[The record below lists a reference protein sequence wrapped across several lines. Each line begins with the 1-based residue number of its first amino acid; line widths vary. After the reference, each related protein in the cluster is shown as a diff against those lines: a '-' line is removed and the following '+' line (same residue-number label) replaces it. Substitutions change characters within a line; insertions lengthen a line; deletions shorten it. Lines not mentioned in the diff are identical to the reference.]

1 MRPKLERTRQGTGPL
16 SAEELRGLF
25 ERGYSPGARRA
36 LADRWGIA
44 GEVSPDTLAA
54 ATEDPAR
61 VQARLDELSPRER
74 AVLVSLV
81 AQGGRSR
88 GENFRKELLFRG
100 FGDSGAAIAALIE
113 RGLVVPLPG
122 SGEVHLELEAVLE
135 QGAFLQLELTVVSA
149 AACAA
154 LASEEAAQPA
164 ELGAWEGQVEE
175 ITHESLAS
183 LELNLLQLASDLQR
197 ETLRLNKSGTP
208 NRRSLGKFSPQL
220 AFPGDDVSAS
230 ELDLSDP
237 AHLDYVAFLLA
248 LCEELG
254 LLVREGASVRAAH
267 EPCEAYF
274 CQEPEARIARLM
286 HTLHNLKHWSELLS
300 ARLQQGR
307 GELDALLDEQL
318 SLTHDNGTIL
328 IGARGYVRS
337 VLRRASFTGW
347 TPLDAIV
354 ALCVQLDRDYLPRVL
369 SKAGADVEPSRYV
382 EAMLTHTMAWT
393 GVVELGRAADGQ
405 ALVRFTAQGAK
416 MLGMQLAEAAQEAA
430 PAQEKCM
437 IVQPNFEV
445 MVFLDHASTASLFRM
460 YQLGTRVALADRVAT
475 FKLSPESVQRGYSQG
490 MDATR
495 ALDFLQARSHIPVDE
510 SVAFQL
516 RDWERVF
523 NRLVIHADGVLL
535 RHSDLDRL
543 DMVVGQLKHQWRSA
557 PDVQIIRLTAGA
569 AYIQGAPWEDIQR
582 VIERERGL
590 CIDYLGDIPPSLTF
604 TAPLE
609 LCADPLRCDLSTWHT
624 LERIGHPIT
633 ARDTRRARHFR
644 LDLDAITAL
653 WPDDPLGEVTRFL
666 DARTQGGLPPAQA
679 LKLRALLGA
688 PTRVRLQQDVLVVRV
703 EGVEEAALFAQIPAV
718 QEILI
723 ERVGAQT
730 FVVRAASRAALDEV
744 LERVGARMA
753 REPR

>member
-1 MRPKLERTRQGTGPL
+1 MRPKLERTRQGSGPL

-25 ERGYSPGARRA
+25 DRGYSPGARRA
-36 LADRWGIA
+36 LAERWEIA
-44 GEVSPDTLAA
+44 GEVAPEAIAA
-54 ATEDPAR
+54 AIEAPAR
-61 VQARLDELSPRER
+61 VEARLGTLSPRER
-74 AVLVSLV
+74 AVLVALV
-81 AQGGRSR
+81 AQGGRAR

-100 FGDSGAAIAALIE
+100 FGDCGSAIGALVA
-113 RGLVVPLPG
+113 RGLIVPLPG
-122 SGEVHLELEAVLE
+122 SGEVHLELDAVLE
-135 QGAFLQLELTVVSA
+135 QGAYLQLELVVISA
-149 AACAA
+149 AVCDR
-154 LASEEAAQPA
+154 LAGEEAAQPE

-183 LELNLLQLASDLQR
+183 LELNLLQLTNDLQR

-220 AFPGDDVSAS
+220 AFPGDVSDS

-254 LLVREGASVRAAH
+254 LLTRDGASVRAAH
-267 EPCEAYF
+267 APCEAYF
-274 CQEPEARIARLM
+274 CQEQEPRIARLM

-307 GELDALLDEQL
+307 GELDALLDDQL

-382 EAMLTHTMAWT
+382 EALITHTMAWT
-393 GVVELGRAADGQ
+393 GAVELGRAADGQ
-405 ALVRFTAQGAK
+405 ALVRFTAQGAQ
-416 MLGMQLAEAAQEAA
+416 MLGMQRDEVAQAPD

-437 IVQPNFEV
+437 IVQPNFEA
-445 MVFLDHASTASLFRM
+445 MVFLDHASTATLYRM
-460 YQLGTRVALADRVAT
+460 YQLGARVALADRVAT
-475 FKLSPESVQRGYSQG
+475 FKLSPASVQRGYSQG
-490 MDATR
+490 LDAAR
-495 ALDFLQARSHIPVDE
+495 ALAFLQARSHIPVDE

-543 DMVVGQLKHQWRSA
+543 DLIVGQLKHQWRAA
-557 PDVQIIRLTAGA
+557 PEVQLMRLTAGA
-569 AYIQGAPWEDIQR
+569 AYVQGAPWEDIQR

-624 LERIGHPIT
+624 LERIGQPLT
-633 ARDTRRARHFR
+633 ERDTRRARHFR
-644 LDLDAITAL
+644 LEYDAITAL
-653 WPDDPLGEVTRFL
+653 WPDDPLGQVTRFL
-666 DARTQGGLPPAQA
+666 DARTQGGLPPEQA

-688 PTRVRLQQDVLVVRV
+688 PSRVRVQQDVVVVRI
-703 EGVEEAALFAQIPAV
+703 EGAEEADLFARIPAI
-718 QEILI
+718 QAILI

-744 LERVGARMA
+744 LERIGARMA
-753 REPR
+753 REQR